1 MMLCLNDVLTPA
13 EARDIRDRL
22 RTIQFADGAKTAGV
36 FARAVKRN
44 EQAEAGP
51 DTAKMQEAVAGAF
64 FRHPLFEM
72 AARPKTMKSILFS
85 RYEPGM
91 EYGTHVDNAIMS
103 GRPPVR
109 SDLSFTLFLSGPDD
123 YDGGELVIESP
134 AGELPFKLPAGH
146 AILYPSSTLH
156 HVAPVTRGVRVVAVS
171 WVQSYVRDPARRELL
186 YDLETA
192 RHSLFKREGKTR
204 EFDLV
209 SKSFVNLLRMWAEL

>member
-1 MMLCLNDVLTPA
+1 
-13 EARDIRDRL
+13 
-22 RTIQFADGAKTAGV
+22 
-36 FARAVKRN
+36 
-44 EQAEAGP
+44 
-51 DTAKMQEAVAGAF
+51 VAGAVA
-64 FRHPLFEM
+64 RHPQFEM
-72 AARPKTMKSILFS
+72 AARPKAMKPILFS

-109 SDLSFTLFLSGPDD
+109 SDLSFTLFLSDPGD
-123 YDGGELVIESP
+123 YDGGELVIESS
-134 AGELPFKLPAGH
+134 AGELPFKLPIGH

-156 HVAPVTRGVRVVAVS
+156 HVAPVTRGARIAAVS
-171 WVQSYVRDPARRELL
+171 WVQSYVRDPARREML

-192 RHSLFKREGKTR
+192 RHALFGREGKTR